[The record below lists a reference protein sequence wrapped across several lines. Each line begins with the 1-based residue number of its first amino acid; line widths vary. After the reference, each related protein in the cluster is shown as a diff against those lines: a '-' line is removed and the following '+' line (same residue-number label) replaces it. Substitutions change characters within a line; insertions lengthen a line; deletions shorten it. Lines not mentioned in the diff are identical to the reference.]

1 MSELA
6 YVRVVLMLRRGIS
19 GDTVGDRPRDRS
31 GDGRAGPKRDLRSRP
46 FPVVAGGTPQARR
59 EALLAIR
66 AWAEQ
71 EAEDAVDWYLRDR
84 RLKRRGSRLIRGLTI
99 LLAIAGTAVPLA
111 GSLDQG
117 PPQALGYVLL
127 ALAAGCKG
135 FDHFF
140 GLSAAWMRDM
150 AAAQALR
157 TKLSE
162 FRLAWSR
169 EELRAGPAADGITA
183 EDLEHRMDL
192 ITALVAAVHSQVEG
206 ETAGWLTEFAA
217 SEQQLRDQT
226 AVPGPAPAPR

>member
-1 MSELA
+1 
-6 YVRVVLMLRRGIS
+6 MLRRGIS
-19 GDTVGDRPRDRS
+19 DDTVGD
-31 GDGRAGPKRDLRSRP
+31 GRARPERDLRSRP
-46 FPVVAGGTPQARR
+46 FPAVAGGTPRARR
-59 EALLAIR
+59 DALLAIR

-71 EAEDAVDWYLRDR
+71 EAENTVDWYLRDR
-84 RLKRRGSRLIRGLTI
+84 RRKRQGSRFIRGLTI

-111 GSLDQG
+111 GSLQGG

-169 EELRAGPAADGITA
+169 EELRDGSAEGITP
-183 EDLEHRMDL
+183 EQLEQRMDL
-192 ITALVAAVHSQVEG
+192 IGALVAAVHREVEG
-206 ETAGWLTEFAA
+206 ETAHWLTEFAA
-217 SEQQLRDQT
+217 SEQQLRAQT
-226 AVPGPAPAPR
+226 TAPGPAPGPPAGA